1 MSPAER
7 TQLGGASWR
16 VRPLGYAVM
25 LVGSLLALISLA
37 GTSWYTVS
45 GPNVVFDDSQAGPVN
60 GGDVILVSR
69 DIGSQHSWLVW
80 ALFVVCVVTAVLAG
94 LPAAGRQLMA
104 MRVIAPTLAVFLIL
118 GAIARVVIPRLVV
131 GHVEGLGLPAGTHV
145 TIGAGFWL
153 AVLGFAMIAVG
164 AVVGP
169 VGPAITPPNQ
179 CIRTLSESPL
189 VCAQTPPWPS

>member
-1 MSPAER
+1 
-7 TQLGGASWR
+7 
-16 VRPLGYAVM
+16 M

-45 GPNVVFDDSQAGPVN
+45 GPNVLFDDSQAGPVN

-69 DIGSQHSWLVW
+69 DVGSQHSWLVW
-80 ALFVVCVVTAVLAG
+80 ALFVMCVVTAVLAG
-94 LPAAGRQLMA
+94 LPAASRQLMA

-118 GAIARVVIPRLVV
+118 NAIGRVVIPRLIL
-131 GHVEGLGLPAGTHV
+131 GHRDSGLPAGTHL

-169 VGPAITPPNQ
+169 ARSSDHAG
-179 CIRTLSESPL
+179 ESVHPDS
-189 VCAQTPPWPS
+189 A